1 MNESE
6 RSGGPLR
13 IYFQPTC
20 APDAIDLQVDYV
32 DVRLQVFRL
41 LGVPNA
47 TPLQKPQAWS
57 LRFPCTVSMCAFRVL
72 FVPKAAPGQ

>member
-1 MNESE
+1 MRLISKWIT
-6 RSGGPLR
+6 LM
-13 IYFQPTC
+13 C
-20 APDAIDLQVDYV
+20 A
-32 DVRLQVFRL
+32 FRL